1 MLSSLSL
8 LIIDLSLCFLNC
20 PFKLLFAG
28 DPCLVKSLDLLGLC
42 PHECEVSLI
51 TLWIPAVCA
60 AYQCPEDCAFIWGQ
74 AGGLQIQVSDSVY
87 VGFKCID
94 FFGDVRVRCLR
105 DWKLMCIRRE
115 MPFLEQIRVTHNSD
129 IFIGMHGAGLTH
141 LLFLPDWA
149 VIFEL
154 YVAFVSLCFL
164 YGLCGQ
170 PYCTVELSVWG
181 I

>member
-1 MLSSLSL
+1 MLSLSL
-8 LIIDLSLCFLNC
+8 LIIDLSLCFRNC

-42 PHECEVSLI
+42 PHEYEVSLI
-51 TLWIPAVCA
+51 TLWIPAVCVCVCVCVQLINA
-60 AYQCPEDCAFIWGQ
+60 LKTVPLFEVKLVDYKYKCVG
-74 AGGLQIQVSDSVY
+74 SVY

-94 FFGDVRVRCLR
+94 FFGEGGVWCLR
-105 DWKLMCIRRE
+105 DWKLMCICRE
-115 MPFLEQIRVTHNSD
+115 MPFLEQIRVTHISD

-154 YVAFVSLCFL
+154 YVS
-164 YGLCGQ
+164 
-170 PYCTVELSVWG
+170 
-181 I
+181 